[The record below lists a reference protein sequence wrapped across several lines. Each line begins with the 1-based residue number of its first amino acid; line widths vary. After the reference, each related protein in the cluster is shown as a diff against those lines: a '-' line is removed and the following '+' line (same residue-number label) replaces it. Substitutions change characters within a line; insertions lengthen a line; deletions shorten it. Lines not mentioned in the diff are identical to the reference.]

1 MILLL
6 AVQLLILNHLHL
18 FGYATPLIIGYMI
31 ICMETGVSRMSH
43 LWWGFSMGM
52 LFDIFSNTMGKGMAS
67 CTLLGMLQPYLLRL
81 FSPNESV
88 DMLVPSFK
96 SMGFDRYIYYAV
108 SSMLIF
114 HLVFYFL
121 EDFSLNHV
129 RLMVT
134 GALLGTA
141 LAVLFTVIADVL
153 LPKDANID

>member
-1 MILLL
+1 
-6 AVQLLILNHLHL
+6 
-18 FGYATPLIIGYMI
+18 
-31 ICMETGVSRMSH
+31 
-43 LWWGFSMGM
+43 
-52 LFDIFSNTMGKGMAS
+52 
-67 CTLLGMLQPYLLRL
+67 
-81 FSPNESV
+81 
-88 DMLVPSFK
+88 
-96 SMGFDRYIYYAV
+96 MGFDRYIYYAV